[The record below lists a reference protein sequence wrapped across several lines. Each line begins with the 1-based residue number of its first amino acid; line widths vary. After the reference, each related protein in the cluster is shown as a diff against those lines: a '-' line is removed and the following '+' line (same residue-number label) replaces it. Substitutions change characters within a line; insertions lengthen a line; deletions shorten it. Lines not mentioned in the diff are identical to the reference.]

1 MQWDIWSTVSVQ
13 GKIEKMKSVT
23 SFLAVCRKMI
33 FKNTKTDKCQKIR
46 CFRMWN
52 VFIDNVELAKY
63 NFDFGLM

>member
-1 MQWDIWSTVSVQ
+1 
-13 GKIEKMKSVT
+13 
-23 SFLAVCRKMI
+23 MI